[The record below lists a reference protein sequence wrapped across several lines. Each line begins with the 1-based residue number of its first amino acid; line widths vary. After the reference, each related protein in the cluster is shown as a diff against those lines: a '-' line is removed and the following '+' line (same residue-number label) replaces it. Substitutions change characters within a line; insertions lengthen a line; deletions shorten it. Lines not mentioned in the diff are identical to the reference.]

1 MPPKTKQKKGRKG
14 KLSEETNRF
23 TTEEMSKDQLEEH
36 IVLLREE
43 LDREREER
51 SYFQLERDKIRA
63 FWEVS
68 KRDLEESEAQ
78 LRNRVRERDEAE
90 ERHRVEITVY
100 KQKLKQV
107 LSEEHDTVSEMKMDA
122 LSSSSLVQNQ
132 NTESQVRLHRD
143 VQNLQA
149 DYRDKKIQEDRSIKE
164 LKQMQQVEL
173 MKMSREYERRLR
185 EVEQRFHHR
194 MQTLTEEEEKRRRSA
209 LMEVEDRMKSREDSL
224 IQDQD
229 RALRRAEEFYSGVH
243 DKQLKELNQLKEE
256 RVQLQNQEVQLNKEL
271 SAAQQENQHL
281 TQVLQEA
288 REELV
293 QLQRQLQDQN
303 RAKDLLL
310 EHRSQMKLVEK
321 QLRDLTVEHQL
332 LLQASHKVQEERDEL
347 LRRQKESLLEV
358 QQRSGLKKLLLEEK
372 LAALTET
379 LEQKE
384 AQLNA
389 ARSVCS
395 SDPLERSTAA
405 TKLQETLE
413 SKRVAVQVLK
423 DHLSQEAQ
431 DYDQLLQDLQNHPA
445 DPEPEP
451 EPEL

>member
-14 KLSEETNRF
+14 KLSEETDRF

-209 LMEVEDRMKSREDSL
+209 LMEVEDRMKS
-224 IQDQD
+224 
-229 RALRRAEEFYSGVH
+229 
-243 DKQLKELNQLKEE
+243 
-256 RVQLQNQEVQLNKEL
+256 
-271 SAAQQENQHL
+271 
-281 TQVLQEA
+281 
-288 REELV
+288 
-293 QLQRQLQDQN
+293 
-303 RAKDLLL
+303 
-310 EHRSQMKLVEK
+310 
-321 QLRDLTVEHQL
+321 
-332 LLQASHKVQEERDEL
+332 
-347 LRRQKESLLEV
+347 
-358 QQRSGLKKLLLEEK
+358 
-372 LAALTET
+372 
-379 LEQKE
+379 
-384 AQLNA
+384 
-389 ARSVCS
+389 
-395 SDPLERSTAA
+395 
-405 TKLQETLE
+405 
-413 SKRVAVQVLK
+413 
-423 DHLSQEAQ
+423 
-431 DYDQLLQDLQNHPA
+431 
-445 DPEPEP
+445 
-451 EPEL
+451 